1 MFLVCPALL
10 RSRSGMAS
18 YLCLG
23 ATSALVPDAFK
34 FKTFETQLSATYNK
48 ARAVRYYPF

>member
-18 YLCLG
+18 HLCLG
-23 ATSALVPDAFK
+23 ATSVFVPEAFK
-34 FKTFETQLSATYNK
+34 FKSFKTQLSATYNK
-48 ARAVRYYPF
+48 AHAVKYYPF